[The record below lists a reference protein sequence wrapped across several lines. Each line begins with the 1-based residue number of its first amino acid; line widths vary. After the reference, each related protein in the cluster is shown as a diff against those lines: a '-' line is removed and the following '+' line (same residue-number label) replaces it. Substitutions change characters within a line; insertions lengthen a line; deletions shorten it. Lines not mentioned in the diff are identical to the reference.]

1 MLWLL
6 LFLCLKSE
14 GGSIEIISSFL
25 SESDIMEKVI
35 KREGGIM
42 KLKALIEDLKVNE
55 ILGQMRDDM
64 DVNSVTNDSRKVKE
78 GSLFVA
84 IKGYLDDGHLYLEKA
99 KAMGA
104 VAAVVTEFNETLDLV
119 QIRVS
124 NPREVLSS
132 LSAKVTNH
140 PTKSL
145 RMVGIT
151 GTNGKTTTSYILD
164 HIYQV
169 AGYRTG
175 LIGSV
180 VIKMGDEFKHSDL
193 TTPESSDLHVIF
205 GEMLKKK
212 LDKVVMEVSSSALEL
227 YRVHDVDFDI
237 VAFNNFSR
245 EHIDQHG
252 SLEKYYEAKAS
263 LIKGAKEGAFAVLN
277 RDDEVSYGLKDQT
290 KASVITFSTVN
301 EEAHVYCR
309 NLDLSSGRAEF
320 ILEITKD
327 FPVLEGRVFKGQYKI
342 KLKMPGFHSVVNS
355 LSALTIALIDGVSIE
370 DAIMGIET
378 FSGVERRFQ
387 YIYDEDFII
396 IDDHFANASNIDMT
410 LESLVKLKYKKLHLV
425 YAIRGNRGPT
435 VNRENIITLLK
446 WKDKLGLEEIIGT
459 RSEEFVTAKDR
470 VTKEEMEVFKGEL
483 SKSNLKI
490 TLIDDLK
497 PAIAYAL
504 DQAVPGDVI
513 LLAGSQ
519 GMDYGARVA
528 LDHIKETRHPI
539 DLEKLY
545 APLKGRVSD
554 RV

>member
-1 MLWLL
+1 MN
-6 LFLCLKSE
+6 LKE
-14 GGSIEIISSFL
+14 
-25 SESDIMEKVI
+25 
-35 KREGGIM
+35 
-42 KLKALIEDLKVNE
+42 LIEDLKGKE
-55 ILGQMRDDM
+55 ILGLMREDM
-64 DVNSVTNDSRKVKE
+64 EVNSVTNDSRKVKE

-84 IKGYLDDGHLYLEKA
+84 IKGYQDDGHIYLEKA

-104 VAAVVTEFNETLDLV
+104 VAAVVTEFNKKIDLL
-119 QIRVS
+119 QIKVS
-124 NPREVLSS
+124 NSREALSS
-132 LSAKVTNH
+132 LSARVTNY

-164 HIYQV
+164 HIYKV
-169 AGYRTG
+169 AGFKTG

-180 VIKMGDEFKHSDL
+180 VIKLDDEFKHSDL

-205 GEMLKKK
+205 EEMLKRK
-212 LDKVVMEVSSSALEL
+212 LDKVIMEVSSSALEL
-227 YRVHDVDFDI
+227 YRVNDVDFDI

-252 SLEKYYEAKAS
+252 SLEKYYEAKSS
-263 LIKGAKEGAFAVLN
+263 LIRKAKEGAFAILN
-277 RDDEVSYGLKDQT
+277 RDDEVSYGLKNQT
-290 KASVITFSTVN
+290 KASVVTFSTLN
-301 EEAHVYCR
+301 EEAHIYGE

-320 ILEITKD
+320 ILKITKD
-327 FPVLEGRVFKGQYKI
+327 FAGLDCKVTKGEYKV

-355 LSALTIALIDGVSIE
+355 LSALSMALVDGVSIE
-370 DAIMGIET
+370 DAIEGIST

-396 IDDHFANASNIDMT
+396 IDDHFANTSNIDMT
-410 LESLVKLKYKKLHLV
+410 LESLVKLEYKKLHLV

-435 VNRENIITLLK
+435 VNRENIVTLLK
-446 WKDKLGLEEIIGT
+446 WKDKLGLKEIIGT
-459 RSEEFVTAKDR
+459 SSSEFVTDKDR
-470 VTKEEMEVFKGEL
+470 VTKEEMTVFKEEL
-483 SKSNLKI
+483 SKSELKV
-490 TLIDDLK
+490 TLIDELK
-497 PAIAYAL
+497 PAIAYAI
-504 DQAVPGDVI
+504 DQAAKGDVI

-519 GMDYGARVA
+519 GMDYGARLA
-528 LDHIKETRHPI
+528 LDHIKDTRNPR